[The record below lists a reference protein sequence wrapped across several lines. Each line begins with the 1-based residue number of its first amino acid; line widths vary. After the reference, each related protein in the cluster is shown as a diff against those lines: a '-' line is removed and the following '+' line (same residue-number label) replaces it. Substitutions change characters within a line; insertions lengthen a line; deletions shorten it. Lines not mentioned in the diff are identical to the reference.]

1 MKVRLIAEDLSFSRE
16 AGHKKRKQRQVTQH
30 FENVVDQVDRRRAQR
45 GAPIQTASPVTSSDG
60 FFGFFFLFFLF
71 SPLVLLLHRSPSLAL
86 SLLPPSTA
94 GDLRV
99 LKRMLHIK
107 NLLILSTKETRRT
120 CCSSQLLTVETRAN
134 GETKGQNGTGIGRRS
149 NRVSPTKKKKK

>member
-16 AGHKKRKQRQVTQH
+16 AGHKKRKQRQVRRH

-86 SLLPPSTA
+86 SPPTFYRRRSESFEA
-94 GDLRV
+94 HAPHQ
-99 LKRMLHIK
+99 KP
-107 NLLILSTKETRRT
+107 LILSTKETRRT